1 MVSSLRKNL
10 GPEPFLDCHLMI
22 SNPEKWVDDYSKGI
36 FRSKLYSS
44 TYTIILAGAS
54 QFVFHLEAVN
64 NDVEKAVEL
73 VQRVGDANMLA
84 GVAIK
89 PGTPVDGLLAVMDR
103 CSELK
108 TKSEFFPKS
117 FFSIFSNLPQLYTIS
132 F

>member
-22 SNPEKWVDDYSKGI
+22 SNPEKWVDDYSKGYLYVETRSTKTI
-36 FRSKLYSS
+36 F
-44 TYTIILAGAS
+44 LAGAS
-54 QFVFHLEAVN
+54 QFVFHLEAVDN
-64 NDVEKAVEL
+64 VEKAVDL

-108 TKSEFFPKS
+108 TKSKFTS
-117 FFSIFSNLPQLYTIS
+117 FLS
-132 F
+132 FKKMFQFHLHW